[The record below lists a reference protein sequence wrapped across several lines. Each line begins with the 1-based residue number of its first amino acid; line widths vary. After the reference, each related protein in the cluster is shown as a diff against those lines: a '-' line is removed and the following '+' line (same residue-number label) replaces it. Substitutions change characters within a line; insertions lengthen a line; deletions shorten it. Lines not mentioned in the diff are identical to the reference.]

1 MINLIY
7 DRTPADIT
15 RLKTLRT
22 KIKNRTATEAEF
34 AEWLTSLKGAY
45 NNTDL
50 NRVGEAI
57 NYLSY
62 VLNNYGYTNNAK
74 ARTDWQKTE
83 KPNPKQM
90 SEYLDNIN
98 KLKQAFPYTETELP
112 TDMVN
117 LVIKEANNIERFFY
131 DQIEVILV
139 MVQTFI
145 YSNVASLGQSRLWQQ
160 RFRRGYSWISQNYRL
175 DQYAEY
181 DTVALIA
188 SEEGKILDGT
198 EKLNL
203 AKITSFS
210 NIADSI
216 ATINNSMVIL
226 DTISG
231 KEA

>member
-34 AEWLTSLKGAY
+34 AEWLTSMKGAY

-57 NYLSY
+57 NYLSG
-62 VLNNYGYTNNAK
+62 VLKEYGYTNNAS
-74 ARTDWQKTE
+74 ARTDWEIGE

-112 TDMVN
+112 TDMFN
-117 LVIKEANNIERFFY
+117 LVISEANDIERFFY
-131 DQIEVILV
+131 DQIEIILG
-139 MVQTFI
+139 MIQTFI
-145 YSNVASLGQSRLWQQ
+145 YSGVGGLGQNRVWQQ
-160 RFRRGYSWISQNYRL
+160 RFRRGSLWARLTSNLSNYN
-175 DQYAEY
+175 QEWN
-181 DTVALIA
+181 TVASP
-188 SEEGKILDGT
+188 SEEVKKEIVIYGLDNISVALNTWNNYLTELDEVVGT
-198 EKLNL
+198 L
-203 AKITSFS
+203 
-210 NIADSI
+210 
-216 ATINNSMVIL
+216 
-226 DTISG
+226 
-231 KEA
+231 